1 MTQQHWLLLLTHAF
15 ATLFMT
21 GLIWVIQIVHY
32 PLMARV
38 GADVFIAYEQEHMN
52 RITLVVGPAMLVEL
66 VTAALLL
73 LWTPP
78 GLPRWMVLAGLAMVL
93 VLWLSTALVQG
104 PMHVRLARG
113 YDAELIGRLVATN
126 WLRTIVWTARG
137 VLSLGM
143 IYALVRR

>member
-78 GLPRWMVLAGLAMVL
+78 GLPRWMALAGVAMVL

>member
-1 MTQQHWLLLLTHAF
+1 
-15 ATLFMT
+15 
-21 GLIWVIQIVHY
+21 
-32 PLMARV
+32 
-38 GADVFIAYEQEHMN
+38 
-52 RITLVVGPAMLVEL
+52 
-66 VTAALLL
+66 
-73 LWTPP
+73 
-78 GLPRWMVLAGLAMVL
+78 
-93 VLWLSTALVQG
+93 VQG